1 MVQVEN
7 GFVTL
12 RLRFFK
18 TGPLQYISHLDLVRT
33 LNKILV
39 RTHLPLWYTEGFNPK
54 PKLSFVANLSIGT
67 ESVCEYMDIRLTEVM
82 DPDEVRRRLNA
93 NMTPDMQITEAYYPD
108 TKLTDMHWLRYDI
121 RIRTVGADDDM
132 AARCEQVLG
141 ADRLMVV
148 KRAKDGSPTPA
159 DIRPSVREAHVRCEE
174 RELRIDAVLGLLNPE
189 YLITALR
196 ESVGILRDPD
206 LTRESYSILR
216 TGAYREDMTPFR

>member
-18 TGPLQYISHLDLVRT
+18 TGALQYISHLDLVRT

-67 ESVCEYMDIRLTEVM
+67 ESVCELMDIRLTEVM
-82 DPDEVRRRLNA
+82 DPAEVQRRLNA
-93 NMTPDMQITEAYYPD
+93 NMTPQMQITEAYYPE
-108 TKLTDMHWLRYDI
+108 TKLTDMRWLRYDI
-121 RIRTVGADDDM
+121 RIHTAGADD
-132 AARCEQVLG
+132 ALATRCEQVLG
-141 ADRLMVV
+141 AEQITVV
-148 KRAKDGSPTPA
+148 KRAKDGTPVPT
-159 DIRPSVREAHVRCEE
+159 DIRPSVREAHARIDGG
-174 RELRIDAVLGLLNPE
+174 ELRIDAVLGLLNPE

-196 ESVGILRDPD
+196 EGAGILQDPD
-206 LTRESYSILR
+206 LTQEYYSILR
-216 TGAYREDMTPFR
+216 TEAYREDMTPFR